1 MRIDPYTYL
10 RTSFDFAYAAK
21 FRTAWVDSWL
31 EHAVPADDGDVLPVL
46 GHPHAQDPGAQ
57 YIARVLHLGR
67 LILQLWRVPA
77 FAPARLVKILPQLA
91 RAGSFTCEVDQPAV
105 DAIPPEAYGN
115 AYLIAADLCAW
126 CAANDPARGKAHDFL
141 SLLEQRLKKNKPP
154 YTIGG
159 NSTVPVLRVAHRLG
173 IPFFHIGCGIYQ
185 LGMGAKA
192 RYLDRS
198 HGEGDNFIGVEF
210 SGHKA
215 ASVRLL
221 RQQRLPVPHHVPVL
235 THEAALAAART
246 IGYPVVVKPASANR
260 GEGVTVG
267 VNSDDALI
275 AAFDIA
281 RKRAG
286 AGDVLVE
293 RQAPGV
299 CHRLFIVKGR
309 LLYAVKRL
317 PIFVTGDGTRTL
329 RQIIAAEIETDLAR
343 PHWRRSKIADF
354 DAAGFAGLAASGID
368 CDAVPGF
375 GTRVFLRPIETTEWG
390 GIDEDTTG
398 IVHPLNLKAAVE
410 ATQAFG
416 LEVSGVDMISEDISV
431 PWHENGAVIN
441 EVNAG
446 PLLGGGDISRS
457 HLATFLDI
465 YLGGN
470 GSIPVVEAAPGES
483 FEALRAGQAAQLAKG
498 IRSWIVFAD
507 VAIGPHGETLR
518 PDLTPG
524 AMGFDPKGRPLR
536 VVSPP
541 EDLLLQ
547 QVLRYRAVDHVV
559 RVRGEVSATALD
571 AAGRLVPQ
579 TP

>member
-1 MRIDPYTYL
+1 MCW
-10 RTSFDFAYAAK
+10 S
-21 FRTAWVDSWL
+21 
-31 EHAVPADDGDVLPVL
+31 
-46 GHPHAQDPGAQ
+46 
-57 YIARVLHLGR
+57 
-67 LILQLWRVPA
+67 
-77 FAPARLVKILPQLA
+77 
-91 RAGSFTCEVDQPAV
+91 
-105 DAIPPEAYGN
+105 
-115 AYLIAADLCAW
+115 
-126 CAANDPARGKAHDFL
+126 
-141 SLLEQRLKKNKPP
+141 
-154 YTIGG
+154 
-159 NSTVPVLRVAHRLG
+159 
-173 IPFFHIGCGIYQ
+173 
-185 LGMGAKA
+185 
-192 RYLDRS
+192 
-198 HGEGDNFIGVEF
+198 
-210 SGHKA
+210 
-215 ASVRLL
+215 
-221 RQQRLPVPHHVPVL
+221 
-235 THEAALAAART
+235 
-246 IGYPVVVKPASANR
+246 
-260 GEGVTVG
+260 
-267 VNSDDALI
+267 
-275 AAFDIA
+275 
-281 RKRAG
+281 
-286 AGDVLVE
+286 E

-536 VVSPP
+536 VISPP

-571 AAGRLVPQ
+571 AAGRPASDAVAPVAHDARLCDPARGSQHHHVRRHILVNGGARGDDGIGADLDTWCDAGSRTDECAAADPDL
-579 TP
+579 